1 MNHCTVVQLLRSMLW
16 KNRAQTD
23 KSMKIGTDV
32 GKYMYI
38 YYKAWYQSIYLFYI
52 SAILDFKMA
61 AIYNHKNII

>member
-32 GKYMYI
+32 GKYM
-38 YYKAWYQSIYLFYI
+38 
-52 SAILDFKMA
+52 
-61 AIYNHKNII
+61 